1 MGTKCESFTLS
12 TILGTSFT
20 KGSILWVKT
29 ALYAFGMTAKGMYV
43 LFPNL
48 KVLTLPSKVVEIAV
62 ETLCDSEA
70 YLTGIYLIP
79 PIITGL
85 LALPV

>member
-1 MGTKCESFTLS
+1 
-12 TILGTSFT
+12 
-20 KGSILWVKT
+20 
-29 ALYAFGMTAKGMYV
+29 MTAKGMYV